1 VFALAASQTR
11 RQDRSYYKQLYNFN
25 ADVELAEYS
34 LPVLSSSA
42 GGAKMA
48 PGAVNTT
55 KLAPIQQEGD
65 EMDQEAEYDMDGNLI
80 QMEGMEGE
88 MDQMDDYADEEEP
101 MEAGDHGLGYGDF
114 EKVITAQEN
123 LENNQDNE
131 LRKANFIK
139 KNTPI
144 WHL

>member
-42 GGAKMA
+42 GGAKLA

-55 KLAPIQQEGD
+55 KLAPIQ
-65 EMDQEAEYDMDGNLI
+65 
-80 QMEGMEGE
+80 
-88 MDQMDDYADEEEP
+88 DEEQH
-101 MEAGDHGLGYGDF
+101 MD
-114 EKVITAQEN
+114 
-123 LENNQDNE
+123 
-131 LRKANFIK
+131 
-139 KNTPI
+139 
-144 WHL
+144 